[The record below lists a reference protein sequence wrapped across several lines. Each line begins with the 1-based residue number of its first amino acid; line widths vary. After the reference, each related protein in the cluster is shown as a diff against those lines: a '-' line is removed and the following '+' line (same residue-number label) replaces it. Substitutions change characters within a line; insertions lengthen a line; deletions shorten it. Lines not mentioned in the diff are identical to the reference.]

1 MNDSVNTHSMAQT
14 DGNNGLNNLL
24 ILHHTPRILVVQ
36 TVAGVFDKFAD
47 DDIYGDFNLGLHV
60 GDDASAVLANRAK
73 LLRSLQNFGQ
83 VDGIFWLNQT
93 HSDVVW
99 DLDNESGH
107 SLSAPN
113 ADALLTKT
121 AGQALAIMTADCVPV
136 AIFSDTD
143 LNADLDNDLN
153 NDEQA
158 DVPIACIHAGWQGL
172 TNGIIAHTLQ
182 KMRQTHPNA
191 SFSAVIGAH
200 IQQLSYEITRTLGQ
214 DIVRQVCQ
222 KQLTTLDENY
232 LTSAIIADGETADKC
247 LIDLYQLTR
256 LELQKL
262 GVNVVNEQVP
272 CTYQDAR
279 FYSYRAQ
286 THAKKPATGRMATV
300 VVRLT

>member
-1 MNDSVNTHSMAQT
+1 MNDIVNTHSMTQA
-14 DGNNGLNNLL
+14 DSDDGLNHLL

-60 GDDASAVLANRAK
+60 GDDASVVLANRAK

-99 DLDNESGH
+99 YLDNESGH

-143 LNADLDNDLN
+143 LNADLNS
-153 NDEQA
+153 DEQA

-200 IQQLSYEITRTLGQ
+200 IQQPSYEITRTLGQ

-222 KQLTTLDENY
+222 KQLTTLDEND

-247 LIDLYQLTR
+247 LIDLHQLTR

-262 GVNVVNEQVP
+262 DVNVVNEQVP

>member
-1 MNDSVNTHSMAQT
+1 MNDSVNTHSMEQA
-14 DGNNGLNNLL
+14 DGNNGLNNNGLNNLL

-60 GDDASAVLANRAK
+60 GEDASAVLANRAK

-99 DLDNESGH
+99 DLDNASGH

-143 LNADLDNDLN
+143 LN

-182 KMRQTHPNA
+182 KMRQTHPTA

-200 IQQLSYEITRTLGQ
+200 IQQPSYEITRTLGQ

-222 KQLTTLDENY
+222 KQLTTLDENA
-232 LTSAIIADGETADKC
+232 LNSAIITDGETADKC
-247 LIDLYQLTR
+247 LIDLHQLTR